1 MKVKKFLLISF
12 LLTLAMIALIAVGM
26 VLKKDYDLLIMY
38 CFGIFE
44 FAAASWLLTFT
55 DFILYLFS
63 KPYIPGLLSYK
74 VMTVI
79 LFIAN
84 TVFGIVTIFT
94 EGGFKGSSAEM
105 MLFYLQPAI
114 IVVFIILYLRGKKSE
129 EKRSDK

>member
-12 LLTLAMIALIAVGM
+12 LLTLAMIALVAIGM

-38 CFGIFE
+38 CFGAFE
-44 FAAASWLLTFT
+44 FAAASWFLTFI

-74 VMTVI
+74 FITVV

-94 EGGFKGSSAEM
+94 EKGFKGSSAEM
-105 MLFYLQPAI
+105 MLFYLQPVI
-114 IVVFIILYLRGKKSE
+114 IVVFIIMHVLGKKSE
-129 EKRSDK
+129 EERSDK

>member
-12 LLTLAMIALIAVGM
+12 LLTLAMIALVALGM

-38 CFGIFE
+38 CFGAFE
-44 FAAASWLLTFT
+44 FAAASWLLTFI

-74 VMTVI
+74 VMTVV

-94 EGGFKGSSAEM
+94 EKGFKGSSAEM
-105 MLFYLQPAI
+105 MLFYLQPVI
-114 IVVFIILYLRGKKSE
+114 IVVFIILYMIGKKSE
-129 EKRSDK
+129 EERSDK

>member
-12 LLTLAMIALIAVGM
+12 ILTVAMIALVAVGM
-26 VLKKDYDLLIMY
+26 MLEKDYDLLIMY

-44 FAAASWLLTFT
+44 FAA
-55 DFILYLFS
+55 
-63 KPYIPGLLSYK
+63 GLLSYK

-94 EGGFKGSSAEM
+94 EEGFKGSSAEM
-105 MLFYLQPAI
+105 ILYYLQPVI
-114 IVVFIILYLRGKKSE
+114 IVVFITLYLKGKKAE
-129 EKRSDK
+129 EDRSDK

>member
-12 LLTLAMIALIAVGM
+12 LLTVAMIALVAVGM
-26 VLKKDYDLLIMY
+26 MLEKDYDLLIMY

-44 FAAASWLLTFT
+44 FAAASWLLTFI
-55 DFILYLFS
+55 DFILYLFG

-74 VMTVI
+74 VITVL

-94 EGGFKGSSAEM
+94 EEGFKGSSAEM
-105 MLFYLQPAI
+105 ILYYLQPVI
-114 IVVFIILYLRGKKSE
+114 IVVFITLYLKGKKAE
-129 EKRSDK
+129 EERSDK

>member
-12 LLTLAMIALIAVGM
+12 LLTLTMAALVAVGM
-26 VLKKDYDLLIMY
+26 LLEKDYDLLIMY

-44 FAAASWLLTFT
+44 FAAASWLLTLI
-55 DFILYLFS
+55 DFILYLFG

-79 LFIAN
+79 LFIGN
-84 TVFGIVTIFT
+84 TIFGIITIFT

-105 MLFYLQPAI
+105 MLLYLQPAI
-114 IVVFIILYLRGKKSE
+114 IVVFIILYLKGKKAE
-129 EKRSDK
+129 EERSDK

>member
-1 MKVKKFLLISF
+1 MKNKKIFLIPF
-12 LLTLAMIALIAVGM
+12 LLTLAMIALVALGM
-26 VLKKDYDLLIMY
+26 VLKKDYDILIMY
-38 CFGIFE
+38 CFGAFE
-44 FAAASWLLTFT
+44 FAAASWLLTFI

-84 TVFGIVTIFT
+84 TIFGIVTIFT
-94 EGGFKGSSAEM
+94 EKGFKGSSAEM

-114 IVVFIILYLRGKKSE
+114 IVVFIILYVLGKKSE
-129 EKRSDK
+129 EERSDK